1 MGVCE
6 RDNTKKLTKKRLTEY
21 VYRIKNCERITN
33 RNRQTERERETQT
46 ETETDRERE
55 RQAKRRLRR

>member
-6 RDNTKKLTKKRLTEY
+6 RDNTKKLTKKRLTDY

-33 RNRQTERERETQT
+33 RNRQTERERERQRQRQT
-46 ETETDRERE
+46 EREKDRQRE
-55 RQAKRRLRR
+55 D

>member
-33 RNRQTERERETQT
+33 RNR
-46 ETETDRERE
+46 
-55 RQAKRRLRR
+55 

>member
-33 RNRQTERERETQT
+33 RNRQTERERERQR
-46 ETETDRERE
+46 ETEREKDRQRE
-55 RQAKRRLRR
+55 D